1 MIKMW
6 ESCLSVPN
14 LVGKVNRHKHIT
26 VSFLNEEGIQKVR
39 VFLNYIIIQIYDPIW
54 VIDMLYVY

>member
-39 VFLNYIIIQIYDPIW
+39 VFLNYIIIQIYDPI
-54 VIDMLYVY
+54 